1 MSKKPFYITTAIAYA
16 SKKPHI
22 GNTYEVVFTDAVARF
37 KRMQGYDVYFLTG
50 TDEHGLKIEELAK
63 DLIPMAEEKNA
74 SQAIMT
80 ADYDDKWEF
89 FMGFRKKKHH
99 RT

>member
-1 MSKKPFYITTAIAYA
+1 MDR
-16 SKKPHI
+16 
-22 GNTYEVVFTDAVARF
+22 ED
-37 KRMQGYDVYFLTG
+37 
-50 TDEHGLKIEELAK
+50 IEELAK
-63 DLIPMAEEKNA
+63 DLIPMAEEQNA

-89 FMGFRKKKHH
+89 FMGFRKKNHH

>member
-1 MSKKPFYITTAIAYA
+1 MDR
-16 SKKPHI
+16 
-22 GNTYEVVFTDAVARF
+22 E
-37 KRMQGYDVYFLTG
+37 
-50 TDEHGLKIEELAK
+50 EIEELAK

-74 SQAIMT
+74 SQAIMA

>member
-1 MSKKPFYITTAIAYA
+1 MDK
-16 SKKPHI
+16 
-22 GNTYEVVFTDAVARF
+22 ED
-37 KRMQGYDVYFLTG
+37 
-50 TDEHGLKIEELAK
+50 IEELAK
-63 DLIPMAEEKNA
+63 NLIPMAEENNA

-80 ADYDDKWEF
+80 ADYNNKWEF

>member
-1 MSKKPFYITTAIAYA
+1 MDREEI
-16 SKKPHI
+16 
-22 GNTYEVVFTDAVARF
+22 EV
-37 KRMQGYDVYFLTG
+37 
-50 TDEHGLKIEELAK
+50 LAK
-63 DLIPMAEEKNA
+63 DLMPMSKQQN
-74 SQAIMT
+74 SSRAIMT

>member
-1 MSKKPFYITTAIAYA
+1 MDR
-16 SKKPHI
+16 
-22 GNTYEVVFTDAVARF
+22 E
-37 KRMQGYDVYFLTG
+37 
-50 TDEHGLKIEELAK
+50 EIEELAK
-63 DLIPMAEEKNA
+63 DLIPMAEEQNA

-89 FMGFRKKKHH
+89 FMGFRKKKYH

>member
-1 MSKKPFYITTAIAYA
+1 MDREEI
-16 SKKPHI
+16 
-22 GNTYEVVFTDAVARF
+22 
-37 KRMQGYDVYFLTG
+37 Q
-50 TDEHGLKIEELAK
+50 ELAK

-89 FMGFRKKKHH
+89 FMGSRKKKHH

>member
-1 MSKKPFYITTAIAYA
+1 MDR
-16 SKKPHI
+16 
-22 GNTYEVVFTDAVARF
+22 E
-37 KRMQGYDVYFLTG
+37 
-50 TDEHGLKIEELAK
+50 EIEELAK
-63 DLIPMAEEKNA
+63 DLIPMAEEKNT

-89 FMGFRKKKHH
+89 FMGFRHKKKY